1 MVLDPSAGEKLF
13 WLKGVNGPWT
23 VWTYLEV
30 GDDGHGNA
38 LIVEGLE
45 ENVGAGTIHSID
57 GATKLAQQLV
67 GLLSK
72 INPDVTLSLIHI

>member
-1 MVLDPSAGEKLF
+1 MVLDPRAGEKLL
-13 WLKGVNGPWT
+13 WLRGVNGQKT

-30 GDDGHGNA
+30 GYDGHGNA
-38 LIVEGLE
+38 LIVECLE

-72 INPDVTLSLIHI
+72 VNPDVTMVADVF